1 MADRVNASPRYRTYW
16 STWGLL
22 LGITLVM
29 LLTGALALP
38 KWLLL
43 AFLLTAMLVKATLIG
58 AQFMH
63 LRFEQLSL
71 ILMVAIG
78 ILATGLALF
87 AGIAFDAVRILRLSG
102 H

>member
-1 MADRVNASPRYRTYW
+1 MANTVHAPSYRTYW
-16 STWGLL
+16 STWGVL

-29 LLTGALALP
+29 LLTASWALP
-38 KWLLL
+38 KLLL
-43 AFLLTAMLVKATLIG
+43 LTFLLAAMLVKAALIG

-63 LRFEQLSL
+63 LRFEKLSL
-71 ILMVAIG
+71 VLMVAIG

-87 AGIAFDAVRILRLSG
+87 AVIAFDAVRILRLSG